1 MKHQHFSTRSWLRI
15 KRREAPH
22 WQISRTRWL
31 KNLRKSLEE
40 VAQGGPGGN
49 SLNRQVWFLYVN
61 KNKKLQIWKLCDFPK
76 NVFKTHFFQ
85 NPGPCLLLSLL
96 LSWHTW
102 PLPQPS
108 ITWMSDCKLHI
119 SSFDKRT
126 LHVRMYS
133 DDKAIKTRSLHI
145 SSFDQSTLHVRMY
158 LDYQGIENIVYIC
171 ILRTIHLKTVKY

>member
-1 MKHQHFSTRSWLRI
+1 MTKDQERGSSTLADQQD
-15 KRREAPH
+15 KMVEE
-22 WQISRTRWL
+22 
-31 KNLRKSLEE
+31 SLE
-40 VAQGGPGGN
+40 VFGGSCSRGAW
-49 SLNRQVWFLYVN
+49 RQFFESTGVIFFVN

-85 NPGPCLLLSLL
+85 KPGPCLLLSLL

-126 LHVRMYS
+126 LHVRMYL
-133 DDKAIKTRSLHI
+133 DDKAIKTCSLHI
-145 SSFDQSTLHVRMY
+145 SSYDQSTLHVRMY
-158 LDYQGIENIVYIC
+158 LDYQGIKNTQLDSVSDW
-171 ILRTIHLKTVKY
+171 